1 MSVARFIADQRTM
14 HRVPHTV
21 VCALLG
27 VSLAWFY
34 KWLVRAQGPS
44 AASGLHTDRDR
55 RRDTVDRAVKVA
67 FGKARGV
74 HGSPRLVH
82 DLRDDG
88 WTVSEKTVADSMR
101 RQGLVARRI
110 RRRNGL
116 TRQDK
121 TAPKFPDLL
130 KRDFTADRPNAKWVG
145 DITEIPTGPDGR
157 GPKLYLATVIDLYSR
172 RLLGAATSL
181 HPDADLACAA
191 IKMAVAARGGKDAI
205 WRQDEAERVI
215 FHTDRGATYTAN
227 AFTKLC
233 RQLGIRQS
241 MGRVGSCFD
250 NAAAEAFFSSLEW
263 EVLSRHDFTNTGQA
277 QAVVLDWC
285 YGFYNH
291 DRRHSTIGMVSPITY
306 ENTAAPDREAA

>member
-14 HRVPHTV
+14 YRVPHTV

-34 KWLVRAQGPS
+34 KWIGRADGP
-44 AASGLHTDRDR
+44 AAESGLHTPRDR
-55 RRDTVDRAVKVA
+55 RRDNLDRAVAVA
-67 FGKARGV
+67 FAKARGL
-74 HGSPRLVH
+74 HGSPRLH
-82 DLRDDG
+82 ADLREDG
-88 WTVSEKTVADSMR
+88 WEVSKKTVADSMR

-110 RRRNGL
+110 KRRNGL

-121 TAPKFPDLL
+121 AAAKFPDLL
-130 KRDFTADRPNAKWVG
+130 KRVFTADRPNARWVG
-145 DITEIPTGPDGR
+145 DMTEIPTGPDGR
-157 GPKLYLATVIDLYSR
+157 GPKLYLATVIDLFSR
-172 RLLGAATSL
+172 RLLGAATGL
-181 HPDADLACAA
+181 HPDAELACAA

-205 WRQDEAERVI
+205 WREDEAERVI
-215 FHTDRGATYTAN
+215 FHTDRGSTYTAN

-263 EVLSRHDFTNTGQA
+263 EVLSRHDFENTSQA

-291 DRRHSTIGMVSPITY
+291 DRRHSSAGMMSPINY
-306 ENTAAPDREAA
+306 EKTTAPNREAA

>member
-1 MSVARFIADQRTM
+1 MSVARFIADQRTKYQ
-14 HRVPHTV
+14 VPHTL

-34 KWLVRAQGPS
+34 KWIARASGP
-44 AASGLHTDRDR
+44 AASSGLHTDRDR
-55 RRDTVDRAVKVA
+55 RRDTIDRAVRVA
-67 FGKARGV
+67 FGTARGL

-82 DLRDDG
+82 DLREDG

-121 TAPKFPDLL
+121 TKAPFPDLL
-130 KRDFTADRPNAKWVG
+130 RRDFTAERPNARWVG
-145 DITEIPTGPDGR
+145 DITEVPTASG
-157 GPKLYLATVIDLYSR
+157 KLYLATVIDLYSR

-191 IKMAVAARGGKDAI
+191 INMAVATRGGRAAI
-205 WRQDEAERVI
+205 WREDESERVI
-215 FHTDRGATYTAN
+215 FHTDRGSTYTADS
-227 AFTKLC
+227 FTRLC

-250 NAAAEAFFSSLEW
+250 NSAAEALFSSLEW
-263 EVLSRHDFTNTGQA
+263 EVLSRHDFADTRHA

-291 DRRHSTIGMVSPITY
+291 QRRHSSANMMSPVDY